1 MKIFERM
8 ARHEHEQFVLCS
20 DTASGLKAI
29 IAIHDTTLGPSL
41 GGCRMWPYA
50 SEDEALED
58 VARLSRGMTY
68 KAAAAGLNL
77 GGGKSVLIG
86 DPKKDKSEAM
96 FRVFG
101 RFIQGLSGRYITA
114 EDVGTSVS
122 DMVHVRMETR
132 FVTGIPSSQG
142 GSGDPSPFTA
152 LGVFRGMKAC
162 AAHVFGTDD
171 LSGRRVAIQG
181 MGNTG
186 WYLATYLRAEGASLL
201 VTDIDAERVKRAVS
215 ELGAEGVAPDA
226 IHAADVDIFSP
237 AALGGIIN
245 DQTIPLLKAR
255 IVAGSANNQLA
266 DEGKHGDEL
275 RARGILYAPDF
286 VINSGGLINV
296 ANELVGYNRD
306 LATAQVNGIGDII
319 TRIITLAETHRVS
332 THIAAN
338 KLAED
343 RIACVAATRHVRVRG
358 LTVDPRN

>member
-114 EDVGTSVS
+114 EDVGTTVS

-162 AAHVFGTDD
+162 AHKVYGTDD

-186 WYLATYLRAEGASLL
+186 WYLATYLKAEGATLL
-201 VTDIDAERVKRAVS
+201 VTDIDTDRVKRAVV
-215 ELGAEGVAPDA
+215 ELGAEAVAPDA
-226 IHAADVDIFSP
+226 IYGADVDIFSP

-245 DQTIPLLKAR
+245 DQTIPALKAR

-266 DEGKHGDEL
+266 DEGKHGAEL
-275 RARGILYAPDF
+275 RERGILYAPDY
-286 VINSGGLINV
+286 VINAGGLINV
-296 ANELVGYNRD
+296 ANELIGYNKD
-306 LATAQVNGIGDII
+306 LATAQVNAIGEII
-319 TRIITLAETHRVS
+319 TRIIHMAESDKVS
-332 THIAAN
+332 THVAAN

-343 RIACVAATRHVRVRG
+343 RIARVAATRHVRVRG
-358 LTVDPRN
+358 LTADPRN

>member
-1 MKIFERM
+1 MQIFERM

-86 DPKKDKSEAM
+86 DPKRDKSEAM

-114 EDVGTSVS
+114 EDVGTSVA

-162 AAHVFGTDD
+162 AARVFGTDD
-171 LSGRRVAIQG
+171 LANRTVAIQG

-186 WYLATYLRAEGASLL
+186 WYLATYLKAEGARLF
-201 VTDIDAERVKRAVS
+201 VTDLDPERVRRAVT
-215 ELGAEGVAPDA
+215 ELGATAVAPDD

-245 DQTIPLLKAR
+245 DDTIPKLKAR

-306 LATAQVNGIGDII
+306 LATAQVNAIGDII
-319 TRIITLAETHRVS
+319 SRIITLAETHRVS

-343 RIACVAATRHVRVRG
+343 RIASVAATRHVRVRG

>member
-8 ARHEHEQFVLCS
+8 ARHEHEQFVLCN

-29 IAIHDTTLGPSL
+29 IAIHDTTLGPAL

-96 FRVFG
+96 FRAFG

-114 EDVGTSVS
+114 EDVGTSVP
-122 DMVHVRMETR
+122 DMVHVRTETR
-132 FVTGIPSSQG
+132 FVTGIPSTLG

-152 LGVFRGMKAC
+152 MGVYRGMKAC
-162 AAHVFGTDD
+162 AKKVFGSDD
-171 LSGRRVAIQG
+171 LSGRSVAIQG

-186 WYLATYLRAEGASLL
+186 WYLATYLKAEGARLL
-201 VTDIDAERVKRAVS
+201 VADIDADRVKRAVT
-215 ELGAEGVAPDA
+215 ELGAEGVGADA
-226 IHAADVDIFSP
+226 IHSANVDIFSP

-245 DQTIPLLKAR
+245 DATIPTLRAR

-266 DEGKHGDEL
+266 DEEKHGAEL
-275 RARGILYAPDF
+275 KSRGILYAPDF
-286 VINSGGLINV
+286 VINAGGLINV
-296 ANELVGYNRD
+296 ANELVGYNKE
-306 LATAQVNGIGDII
+306 LATQQVNAIGDII
-319 TRIITLAETHRVS
+319 ARIIELAEADKVS
-332 THIAAN
+332 THVAAN
-338 KLAED
+338 RLAED
-343 RIACVAATRHVRVRG
+343 RIARIAATRHIRVRG
-358 LTVDPRN
+358 HTADPRG